1 VKKPGLWLA
10 LVGFLGI
17 VAVGAWLG
25 NSWFGTYQQA
35 QQVQSEVRSVE
46 ASLRESQWEA
56 LPDQV
61 TSLTESAGGLQARTR
76 QAPWRLLEALPVIGP
91 SAAAVTALTQSL
103 ASIGEATEPLAPLAQ
118 RIVQGQIRRPDG
130 SVDLAALE
138 QAAPRLEVLSERI
151 EIAIDRLDGVDVDA
165 VRPEIGEP
173 VAVFRDELDGLL
185 PTLRTASTLATWLPG
200 LLGADGPRDW
210 LIMLQNP
217 AEARGSGGLIGG
229 YVVARADDGRLA
241 FIEDATTTDYAA
253 EPIPIES
260 APLDARETWG
270 DGLGRWGAFNASPH
284 FPMTAALAADGVAAM
299 GQSVGGVIAVDP
311 QGMSSVLEVTGP
323 VSAMGE
329 TITAQDAA
337 QFITVD
343 VYREYPDA
351 VERDEVTMALVR
363 AAFDA
368 LVNASWTP
376 RTMADALRAPIE
388 DQRIRVWSSQAD
400 EQEWLERSPLSGT
413 LTDQPGSVVA
423 VAFNNAARNKVDAFV
438 QAEVDY
444 TAGRCPT
451 ATQQESTLTVTLR
464 NDPPADVPRNVSY
477 AYYANPE
484 APYGTTRML
493 VHLYAPVLSNY
504 QFSTLDGEDVPLY
517 LASERNR
524 PVWWTYIDLPPG
536 AERVL
541 EVSFFEPSE
550 LGTEPEVIVQPMVKD
565 EIVRVV
571 ERRQC

>member
-1 VKKPGLWLA
+1 LWLA
-10 LVGFLGI
+10 LAGFLAV

-25 NSWFGTYQQA
+25 NSWYGTYQQA

-61 TSLTESAGGLQARTR
+61 TSLSASARELQARTR
-76 QAPWRLLEALPVIGP
+76 QAPWRLLEALPVIGS
-91 SAAAVTALTQSL
+91 SAVAVTTLTQSL
-103 ASIGEATEPLAPLAQ
+103 ASVGEATEPLAPLAQ

-130 SVDLAALE
+130 SIDLVALE
-138 QAAPRLEVLSERI
+138 QAAPRLEVLTDRI
-151 EIAIDRLDGVDVDA
+151 EIAIDQLDRVDVDA
-165 VRPEIGEP
+165 VRPQIGEP
-173 VAVFRDELDGLL
+173 VEVFRDELDGLL

-217 AEARGSGGLIGG
+217 AEARGSGGFIGG

-241 FIEDATTTDYAA
+241 LIADASSTDIAA
-253 EPIPIES
+253 EPIPADS

-270 DGLGRWGAFNASPH
+270 DGLERWGAFNASPH

-299 GQSVGGVIAVDP
+299 GQPVDGVIAVDP

-323 VSAMGE
+323 VTAMGK

-337 QFITVD
+337 QFFTVD
-343 VYREYPDA
+343 IYREYPDSL
-351 VERDEVTMALVR
+351 ERDEVTMALVR
-363 AAFDA
+363 STFDA
-368 LVNASWTP
+368 LLSASWTP

-388 DQRIRVWSSQAD
+388 DQRIRVWSSQTD
-400 EQEWLERSPLSGT
+400 EQEWLETSPLSGT
-413 LTDQPGSVVA
+413 LTDRPGSVVA
-423 VAFNNAARNKVDAFV
+423 VAFNNAGRNKMDAFV

-444 TAGRCPT
+444 AAGRCPT
-451 ATQQESTLTVTLR
+451 ATQQASTLTVTLR
-464 NDPPADVPRNVSY
+464 NDPPADL
-477 AYYANPE
+477 PE
-484 APYGTTRML
+484 GNYTLYTDADAPPGSTRML
-493 VHLYAPVLSNY
+493 VHLYVPVLSNY
-504 QFSTLDGEDVPLY
+504 QFSTLDGQDIPLY